1 MMKLMMINKKN
12 QKYISLKCALSTTS
26 ENDQI
31 AMVYIQSTRFH
42 SGHNLS
48 VCAKAVS
55 LRIIH
60 DTHDLALQSGYYYK
74 KVVK

>member
-1 MMKLMMINKKN
+1 MDNT
-12 QKYISLKCALSTTS
+12 LKCAFSTTS
-26 ENDQI
+26 ENDQQI

-42 SGHNLS
+42 SGHHLS

-60 DTHDLALQSGYYYK
+60 DTHDFAVQSGYYYK
-74 KVVK
+74 NISNNSN